1 MSNLRPVVSP
11 LELTAM
17 GLNSQAVLYSKFG
30 RNADVD
36 AVSAV
41 EDVWSRGGLYTGFPT
56 GAADTVSISSS
67 SNNDTVAGSGART
80 VRIFGLNAAGTRQIE
95 DLTLNGTTPVVTT
108 SLWTRLTFIKCLTG
122 GSLQT
127 NSGTITVSHTNA
139 PANVLAEVP
148 AGFGSSQISAFT
160 VEAGYTGILKNLQV
174 ETSNNNGTA
183 QEVQLVLATRVFG
196 SSIFEYQRLITVS
209 TTSPAVDHTE
219 IQLVLPALTDVVA
232 RVISATADNLRVSCR
247 FDMLTLKGLYP

>member
-1 MSNLRPVVSP
+1 MSSLRPVVSP
-11 LELTAM
+11 LDLTAM

-36 AVSAV
+36 GVSSV

-56 GAADTVSISSS
+56 GAADTVSVSSS
-67 SNNDTVAGSGART
+67 SSNDTVAGSGART
-80 VRIFGLNAAGTRQIE
+80 IRIFGLNAAGTRQIE

-127 NSGTITVSHTNA
+127 NSGTITVSHTNT

-148 AGFGSSQISAFT
+148 VGFGSSQITAFT

-174 ETSNNNGTA
+174 GASNNNGTTQEA
-183 QEVQLVLATRVFG
+183 QVVLATRVFG
-196 SSIFEYQRLITVS
+196 SSIFEYQRGITVS
-209 TTSPAVDHTE
+209 TVSPVVDHTE
-219 IQLVLPALTDVVA
+219 VQLVLPPLTDVVA
-232 RVISATADNLRVSCR
+232 RVISTTADNLRINCR
-247 FDMLTLKGLYP
+247 FDMLTVKGVYP